1 MSLTPRSAD
10 DTTHS
15 DARPERR
22 GLSALFESVRRPLAP
37 FHDAFGRFARSQ
49 PFDRRLL
56 LAGVAVGVATGLA
69 AEGFHLLLDAFAR
82 MRDGLRETGPVA
94 GAAACV
100 LLPALGGLISGW
112 LTRRRFPQAGGHGVA
127 EVARAINEN
136 DGRIS
141 AHVAWVKSLASAATI
156 GLGGSAGLEGPV
168 VQIGSSVGSALGR
181 FFEAPPRDLKTF
193 VAAGAVGGL
202 SAAFGIPLAG
212 VFFTMEVILKDF
224 ANEAFPAVVVS
235 SVTGAVVS
243 RALMRGEVMAPIL
256 TYEWVYPRNLIFY
269 AGLGLICAVLGR
281 AYSESIHRCEKAF
294 DRFKLIPDWTRPG
307 AGGLLVGAMSLAVP
321 RVAGTGRST
330 ISALLSGQ
338 ILGWRAPALAVS
350 KVAATALT
358 LGSGGS
364 GGALMPT
371 LFIGAAAGSGWGQML
386 AGLGQTIP
394 ASGAFALAGL
404 CGVFTAAFSAPL
416 TGMMIGVEITRDYG
430 LLVPIMVCCAIS
442 YIASS
447 RRPRPEDRRAAE
459 ERS

>member
-1 MSLTPRSAD
+1 MPLK
-10 DTTHS
+10 
-15 DARPERR
+15 DALRR
-22 GLSALFESVRRPLAP
+22 L
-37 FHDAFGRFARSQ
+37 ARSQ

-69 AEGFHLLLDAFAR
+69 AYGFHLLLDAFAR
-82 MRDGLRETGPVA
+82 LRDRLEETGPVA
-94 GAAACV
+94 SATARV
-100 LLPALGGLISGW
+100 LLPALGGLVSGW
-112 LTRRRFPQAGGHGVA
+112 LTRRRFPEAAGHGVA

-181 FFEAPPRDLKTF
+181 FFDAPPRDLRTF

-243 RALMRGEVMAPIL
+243 RSLLRGEVMAPIL
-256 TYEWVYPRNLIFY
+256 TYEWIYSRNLIFY
-269 AGLGLICAVLGR
+269 AGLGLICALLGR
-281 AYSESIHRCEKAF
+281 AYSESIRRLEAAF
-294 DRFKLIPDWTRPG
+294 ERWESIPAWTRPG
-307 AGGLLVGAMSLAVP
+307 AGGFLVGALTLAVP
-321 RVAGTGRST
+321 RVAGTGRGT
-330 ISALLSGQ
+330 IAALLSGQ
-338 ILGWRAPALAVS
+338 TLGWRAPALAVS
-350 KVAATALT
+350 KLAATALT

-371 LFIGAAAGSGWGQML
+371 LFIGAAAGSGWGQL
-386 AGLGQTIP
+386 WSVLGQTIP
-394 ASGAFALAGL
+394 AAGAFALAGL
-404 CGVFTAAFSAPL
+404 CGVFTASFSAPI
-416 TGMMIGVEITRDYG
+416 TGMMIGVEMTRDYG
-430 LLVPIMVCCAIS
+430 LVVPIMVCCAMS
-442 YIASS
+442 YIGA
-447 RRPRPEDRRAAE
+447 RRQAA
-459 ERS
+459 